1 MKNLFSLTRKTIIYL
16 GLIAVIALSVV
27 IVLNTYLKQKMVLNE
42 MTLASQIEKIGELH
56 TTKIRF
62 QKVLNPS
69 VRHTFFGLFDI
80 PFVDSKA
87 LIAIQAEAS
96 GCIDLTQVKQ
106 GDILVGAK
114 TVEIT
119 LPQPKVCQVKIDH
132 QNMITYDES
141 LTAKIFNPE
150 LKDDAIKLAEQ
161 NIAKEAVD
169 LGILDNTKEQAT
181 ALISNLLMAATGKEI
196 KISYR

>member
-1 MKNLFSLTRKTIIYL
+1 
-16 GLIAVIALSVV
+16 VV
-27 IVLNTYLKQKMVLNE
+27 IVLNTYLKPKMVLNE

-56 TTKIRF
+56 ATKIRF

-69 VRHTFFGLFDI
+69 VRHSFFGLFDI
-80 PFVDSKA
+80 PLVDSKA
-87 LIAIQAEAS
+87 LIAIQAEAD

-106 GDILVGAK
+106 GDIKVSAQ
-114 TVEIT
+114 TVNIT
-119 LPQPKVCQVKIDH
+119 LPQPTVCQTKIDY
-132 QNMITYDES
+132 QNMIVYDES

-169 LGILDNTKEQAT
+169 MGILDNTRDQAT